1 MMDMHEHEIVDSGQ
15 TWPYSKKPCRKE
27 MLPMLEQNESVI
39 TWITRKGSTDVSDQ
53 VPVIRVGRD
62 YYSIS
67 LRMMKAVWRHVRLA
81 SGFVNK
87 DTSKDGSLKL
97 RIPLKLLSEKK
108 RTQNRFN
115 VRSRQPPSPPFPSPH
130 SVLVHSG
137 PLHPYITLDGWQ
149 RACVHYADH
158 EEQAGGGGTRCDFG
172 FERFSSARWHR

>member
-1 MMDMHEHEIVDSGQ
+1 MPVITRTTRSDRSVAVVGWHHHHRYNTMRMMDMHEHEIVDSGQ

-115 VRSRQPPSPPFPSPH
+115 VRARPTPLPSPSFA
-130 SVLVHSG
+130 
-137 PLHPYITLDGWQ
+137 
-149 RACVHYADH
+149 ACLCA
-158 EEQAGGGGTRCDFG
+158 APRCI
-172 FERFSSARWHR
+172 RI